1 MIIFGKIVIYM
12 IMACAF
18 IGCMSYVFKEGSELG
33 KQFLEGIYS
42 IGAIF
47 IPVAGITASAPYLS
61 AFIKAVF
68 APLFQLCGADAAM
81 AATTFIAVDMG
92 GYQLADA
99 LAQTRESW
107 IMAMYTGYMAGATIV
122 YIIPVALKIL
132 NKKDRPY
139 LALGMMSGLISVP
152 IGVLVAGILTA
163 ICNPVIRETI
173 STNTEAT
180 YQLSLSYLMIFRN
193 LIPIIVI
200 CLALVIGLNVK
211 PNIMIKGFCVF
222 GKVMDSALT
231 IILMLCIVEYF
242 TGIFSKLFGGW
253 GFEPIIA
260 DEKNLNRALETAG
273 YIGIMLCGAFPMVW
287 LIQRYLSRPLEF
299 LGRKVGLSE
308 NAVAGIFAGA
318 ANVLALLKMTKDM
331 KAEDKVICLAYAVC
345 GSFVIGD
352 HLSFTANYQPNLIL
366 PVMLGKLTAACAA
379 VIFAKKV
386 AVPKAIEM
394 ESCREQLF

>member
-42 IGAIF
+42 IDAIF

-132 NKKDRPY
+132 NKKDQPY

-193 LIPIIVI
+193 LIPIIII